1 MDSVFAITGKDFV
14 VMVADTAMA
23 HSILK
28 YKSDEDK
35 IKVIGGK
42 LLMGMSGQPC
52 DRLHFGDLM
61 ERNIELSKFRNGMEL
76 EISEA
81 ANFIR

>member
-1 MDSVFAITGKDFV
+1 MDSVFAIVGKDFV
-14 VMVADTAMA
+14 VMCADSAMA

-28 YKSDEDK
+28 YKTDEDK

-42 LLMGMSGQPC
+42 LLMGMSGQAC
-52 DRLHFGDLM
+52 DRLQFGDLM
-61 ERNIELSKFRNGMEL
+61 ERNIELNKFKNSLEL
-76 EISEA
+76 EISES